1 MVGVRAAVKV
11 GLKTDAVLLRRGLE
25 NNTAAADIAGP
36 MPTLTINES
45 GGRVRLALGGFA
57 QGEGSSLQEAAD
69 ALVSSILRLVLAF
82 RSSGFTAA
90 SEFRP
95 DLETMSFLY
104 ELGEIAAA
112 GGDIRARL
120 FA

>member
-1 MVGVRAAVKV
+1 MRVTLLATAA
-11 GLKTDAVLLRRGLE
+11 GLE
-25 NNTAAADIAGP
+25 NEAAAADIAGP
-36 MPTLTINES
+36 MPALTINED
-45 GGRVRLALGGFA
+45 GGRVRLTLGGFA
-57 QGEGSSLQEAAD
+57 QGEGPSLQEAAD

-82 RSSGFTAA
+82 RSSGFRAPR
-90 SEFRP
+90 EICPP
-95 DLETMSFLY
+95 DLEMMNFLY